1 MLLYPILNN
10 TINLVLLRK
19 FKLFG
24 KMPNSNTSI
33 IMKGPKEFWI
43 KNMVCSRCL
52 KVIKQELQ
60 ELGVTVLSL
69 ELGRLLVEAP
79 KKTSNEIVEAVTTV
93 LHANN
98 FEIVQNEE
106 EMLTERIKI
115 ILIEQ
120 LQELPLHIKVKTS
133 ELLASRLHKDY
144 KTLSRLFSANQQTT
158 IEKYFIKLKIEKVKE
173 LIQLKQHS
181 FSDIGY
187 LLDYSSVNHLS
198 RQFKEVVG
206 MSMTDYKNTGNWK
219 RNFYDEII

>member
-1 MLLYPILNN
+1 
-10 TINLVLLRK
+10 
-19 FKLFG
+19 
-24 KMPNSNTSI
+24 
-33 IMKGPKEFWI
+33 
-43 KNMVCSRCL
+43 MVCNRCL
-52 KVIKQELQ
+52 KVITQELQ
-60 ELGVTVLSL
+60 KLDVTVLSL

-79 KKTSNEIVEAVTTV
+79 KKTNIEIVNAVSTV
-93 LHANN
+93 LHAND

-120 LQELPLHIKVKTS
+120 LQELPLHIKIKTS
-133 ELLASRLHKDY
+133 ELLASSLHKDY
-144 KTLSRLFSANQQTT
+144 KTLSKLFSTNEKTT

-181 FSDIGY
+181 FSEIGY

-198 RQFKEVVG
+198 RQFKEIVG
-206 MSMTDYKNTGNWK
+206 MSMTDYKNTDGWK

>member
-1 MLLYPILNN
+1 M
-10 TINLVLLRK
+10 RK
-19 FKLFG
+19 
-24 KMPNSNTSI
+24 
-33 IMKGPKEFWI
+33 PKEFWI
-43 KNMVCSRCL
+43 KNMVCNRCL
-52 KVIKQELQ
+52 KVITQELQ

-79 KKTSNEIVEAVTTV
+79 NKTNDEIVNAVTTII
-93 LHANN
+93 HAND
-98 FEIVQNEE
+98 FEIVHNEE
-106 EMLTERIKI
+106 EMIAERIKL

-120 LQELPLHIKVKTS
+120 LQELPFHIMVKTS
-133 ELLASRLHKDY
+133 ELLASSLHRDY
-144 KTLSRLFSANQQTT
+144 KTLSKLFSASEQTT

-181 FSDIGY
+181 FSEIGY

-206 MSMTDYKNTGNWK
+206 VSMTDYKNTENWK

>member
-1 MLLYPILNN
+1 
-10 TINLVLLRK
+10 
-19 FKLFG
+19 
-24 KMPNSNTSI
+24 
-33 IMKGPKEFWI
+33 
-43 KNMVCSRCL
+43 MVCNRCS

-60 ELGVTVLSL
+60 ELEVTVLSL

-93 LHANN
+93 LHAND
-98 FEIVQNEE
+98 FEIVQKEE

-133 ELLASRLHKDY
+133 ELLSSGLHRDY
-144 KTLSRLFSANQQTT
+144 KTLSRLFSAQEQTT

-198 RQFKEVVG
+198 RQFKDVIGV
-206 MSMTDYKNTGNWK
+206 SMTDYKNAEDWK

>member
-1 MLLYPILNN
+1 
-10 TINLVLLRK
+10 
-19 FKLFG
+19 
-24 KMPNSNTSI
+24 
-33 IMKGPKEFWI
+33 MKGLKEFWI

-52 KVIKQELQ
+52 IVIKQELQ

-69 ELGRLLVEAP
+69 ELGRLMVEAP
-79 KKTSNEIVEAVTTV
+79 KKTSKEILEAVTTV
-93 LHANN
+93 LHAND
-98 FEIVQNEE
+98 FEIVQKEE
-106 EMLTERIKI
+106 EMLVERMKI

-133 ELLASRLHKDY
+133 ELLASSLHKDY
-144 KTLSRLFSANQQTT
+144 KTLSKLFSANEQTT
-158 IEKYFIKLKIEKVKE
+158 LEKYFIKLKIEKVKE
-173 LIQLKQHS
+173 LIQLKQLS

-206 MSMTDYKNTGNWK
+206 MSMTDYKNTEKWK

>member
-1 MLLYPILNN
+1 MN
-10 TINLVLLRK
+10 K
-19 FKLFG
+19 
-24 KMPNSNTSI
+24 
-33 IMKGPKEFWI
+33 PKEFWI
-43 KNMVCSRCL
+43 KNMVCNRCL

-60 ELGVTVLSL
+60 ELEVTVLSL

-93 LHANN
+93 LHAND
-98 FEIVQNEE
+98 FEIVQKEE

-133 ELLASRLHKDY
+133 ELLSSGLHRDY

-198 RQFKEVVG
+198 RQFKDVVG
-206 MSMTDYKNTGNWK
+206 MSMTDYKNTENWK
-219 RNFYDEII
+219 RNYYDEIM

>member
-1 MLLYPILNN
+1 MS
-10 TINLVLLRK
+10 K
-19 FKLFG
+19 
-24 KMPNSNTSI
+24 
-33 IMKGPKEFWI
+33 PKEFWI
-43 KNMVCSRCL
+43 KNMVCNRCL
-52 KVIKQELQ
+52 KVIMQELQ
-60 ELGVTVLSL
+60 ELEVTVLSL

-79 KKTSNEIVEAVTTV
+79 NKTDNEIINAVTTV
-93 LHANN
+93 LHAND

-198 RQFKEVVG
+198 RQFKEVIGV
-206 MSMTDYKNTGNWK
+206 SMTDYKNTENWK
-219 RNFYDEII
+219 RNFYDEIM

>member
-1 MLLYPILNN
+1 
-10 TINLVLLRK
+10 
-19 FKLFG
+19 
-24 KMPNSNTSI
+24 
-33 IMKGPKEFWI
+33 
-43 KNMVCSRCL
+43 MVCSRCL

-93 LHANN
+93 LHAND
-98 FEIVQNEE
+98 FEIVQKEE
-106 EMLTERIKI
+106 EMLVERMKV

-133 ELLASRLHKDY
+133 ELLASSLHMDY
-144 KTLSRLFSANQQTT
+144 KTLSKLFSANEQTT
-158 IEKYFIKLKIEKVKE
+158 LEKYFIKLKIEKVKE

>member
-1 MLLYPILNN
+1 MA
-10 TINLVLLRK
+10 
-19 FKLFG
+19 
-24 KMPNSNTSI
+24 NSSISI
-33 IMKGPKEFWI
+33 IMKGLKEFWI

-69 ELGRLLVEAP
+69 ELGRLMVEAP
-79 KKTSNEIVEAVTTV
+79 KKTSKEILEAVTTV
-93 LHANN
+93 LHAND
-98 FEIVQNEE
+98 FEIVQKEE
-106 EMLTERIKI
+106 EMLVERMKI

-133 ELLASRLHKDY
+133 ELLASSLHKDY
-144 KTLSRLFSANQQTT
+144 KTLSKLFSANEQTT
-158 IEKYFIKLKIEKVKE
+158 LEKYFIKLKIEKVKE
-173 LIQLKQHS
+173 LIQLKQLS

-206 MSMTDYKNTGNWK
+206 MSMTDYKNTEKWK

>member
-1 MLLYPILNN
+1 
-10 TINLVLLRK
+10 
-19 FKLFG
+19 
-24 KMPNSNTSI
+24 
-33 IMKGPKEFWI
+33 MKGLKEFWI

-69 ELGRLLVEAP
+69 ELGRLMVEAP
-79 KKTSNEIVEAVTTV
+79 KKTSKEILEAVTTV
-93 LHANN
+93 LHAND
-98 FEIVQNEE
+98 FEIVQKEE
-106 EMLTERIKI
+106 EMLVERMKI

-133 ELLASRLHKDY
+133 ELLASSLHKDY
-144 KTLSRLFSANQQTT
+144 KTLSKLFSANEQTT
-158 IEKYFIKLKIEKVKE
+158 LEKYFIKLKIEKVKE
-173 LIQLKQHS
+173 LIQLKQLS

-206 MSMTDYKNTGNWK
+206 MSMTDYKNTEKWK

>member
-1 MLLYPILNN
+1 
-10 TINLVLLRK
+10 
-19 FKLFG
+19 
-24 KMPNSNTSI
+24 
-33 IMKGPKEFWI
+33 MKGPKEFWI

-93 LHANN
+93 LHAND
-98 FEIVQNEE
+98 FEIVQKEE

-144 KTLSRLFSANQQTT
+144 KTLSRLFSAQEQTT

-198 RQFKEVVG
+198 RQFKDVIGV
-206 MSMTDYKNTGNWK
+206 SMTDYKNAEDWK

>member
-1 MLLYPILNN
+1 MSLQ
-10 TINLVLLRK
+10 
-19 FKLFG
+19 
-24 KMPNSNTSI
+24 
-33 IMKGPKEFWI
+33 KEFWI

-52 KVIKQELQ
+52 KVITQELQ
-60 ELGVTVLSL
+60 AIGVSVVSL
-69 ELGRLLVEAP
+69 ELGRLLVEAS
-79 KKTSNEIVEAVTTV
+79 KKTDIEIIDAVSTV
-93 LHANN
+93 LHAND

-106 EMLTERIKI
+106 EMLVERIKI

-133 ELLASRLHKDY
+133 ELLSSGLHRDY
-144 KTLSRLFSANQQTT
+144 KTLSRLFSSQEQTT

-198 RQFKEVVG
+198 RQFKDVIGV
-206 MSMTDYKNTGNWK
+206 SMTDYKNAEDWK

>member
-1 MLLYPILNN
+1 
-10 TINLVLLRK
+10 
-19 FKLFG
+19 
-24 KMPNSNTSI
+24 
-33 IMKGPKEFWI
+33 MKGPKEFWI

-93 LHANN
+93 LHAND
-98 FEIVQNEE
+98 FEIVQKEE

-133 ELLASRLHKDY
+133 ELLSSGLHRDY
-144 KTLSRLFSANQQTT
+144 KTLSRLFSAQEQTT

-198 RQFKEVVG
+198 RQFKDVIGV
-206 MSMTDYKNTGNWK
+206 SMTDYKNAEDWK

>member
-1 MLLYPILNN
+1 
-10 TINLVLLRK
+10 
-19 FKLFG
+19 
-24 KMPNSNTSI
+24 
-33 IMKGPKEFWI
+33 MKGLKEFWI

-79 KKTSNEIVEAVTTV
+79 KKTSSEIVNAVTTV
-93 LHANN
+93 LHAND
-98 FEIVQNEE
+98 FEIVQKED
-106 EMLTERIKI
+106 EMLVERMKI

-133 ELLASRLHKDY
+133 ELLASSLHKDY
-144 KTLSRLFSANQQTT
+144 KSLSKLFSANEQTT
-158 IEKYFIKLKIEKVKE
+158 LEKYFIKLKIEKVKE
-173 LIQLKQHS
+173 LIQLKQLS

-206 MSMTDYKNTGNWK
+206 MSMTDYKNTENWK

>member
-1 MLLYPILNN
+1 MS
-10 TINLVLLRK
+10 K
-19 FKLFG
+19 
-24 KMPNSNTSI
+24 S
-33 IMKGPKEFWI
+33 KEFWI
-43 KNMVCSRCL
+43 KNMVCNRCL

-60 ELGVTVLSL
+60 ELEVTVLSL

-79 KKTSNEIVEAVTTV
+79 NKTKNEIIDAVTTV
-93 LHANN
+93 LHAND
-98 FEIVQNEE
+98 FEIVHSEE
-106 EMLTERIKI
+106 EMLIERIKI

-120 LQELPLHIKVKTS
+120 LVDLPLDIKVKTS
-133 ELLASRLHKDY
+133 ELLASALHRDY
-144 KTLSRLFSANQQTT
+144 KTLSKLFSSKEKTT
-158 IEKYFIKLKIEKVKE
+158 VEKYFIKLKIEKAKE
-173 LIQLKQHS
+173 LIQLKQHT